1 MADPELYRLRERIQ
15 ALQTELEKHKR
26 ATEFLETSETN
37 LHLFARSLAH
47 DFNNLLTGILGHAAL
62 IQSSSDAGEETRE
75 AAAVIYKAAERAGEL
90 AGQLMHFT
98 RGAMGRALPVDIH
111 STVREVAD
119 LLKRSLDPNLHLS
132 LKLDATKPHISGDAG
147 QIHQMVLNLALNAR
161 DAMPEG
167 GTLSF
172 ETSDYPGGSE
182 FNDPSVVLTVRD
194 TGSGIPPEIR
204 DTIFQ
209 PFFTTKPKGRG
220 SGMGLAIVD
229 RVVRNHRGKVTV
241 ETETGIGSAFRIFLP
256 VRRALPKSIGGN

>member
-1 MADPELYRLRERIQ
+1 MADPELHRLRERIQ
-15 ALQTELEKHKR
+15 ALQTELDRHKR

-62 IQSSSDAGEETRE
+62 IQTASDAGEESRE
-75 AAAVIYKAAERAGEL
+75 AAGVIYKAAERAGEL

-132 LKLDATKPHISGDAG
+132 LKLDAAKPHISGDAG

-161 DAMPEG
+161 DAMPDG
-167 GTLSF
+167 GTLSM
-172 ETSDYPGGSE
+172 ETADYPGGAE
-182 FNDPSVVLTVRD
+182 FNDPAVVLTVRD
-194 TGSGIPPEIR
+194 TGAGIPPGIR
-204 DTIFQ
+204 DAIFQ
-209 PFFTTKPKGRG
+209 PFFSTKPKGRG

-229 RVVRNHRGKVTV
+229 RVVRNHRGKVAV
-241 ETETGIGSAFRIFLP
+241 ESEMGVGSAFQVYLP
-256 VRRALPKSIGGN
+256 IRRTLPQPAKGF